1 MGKLA
6 ERLSDPRRS
15 GVYRVES
22 TDALEE
28 AVALNG
34 FCLNRIDLE
43 GISADALCGIA
54 AKAVASRADGNVLL
68 LTGFEALAR
77 GTPLAFE
84 RLIAELQTAAASRRE
99 GGMRLFAAFMDPSA
113 RLSLAPLYNWHRS
126 RSVKVA

>member
-6 ERLSDPRRS
+6 ERLSDPKRS

-34 FCLNRIDLE
+34 FSLDRIDIE

-54 AKAVASRADGNVLL
+54 AKAVSPRADGHVLL
-68 LTGFEALAR
+68 VTGFEALAR

-84 RLIAELQTAAASRRE
+84 RLVAELQTAAAGRQE
-99 GGMRLFAAFMDPSA
+99 EGMRFFAAFLDPSA
-113 RLSLAPLYNWHRS
+113 MLSLAPLYNWHRS
-126 RSVKVA
+126 RSAKAA